1 MGLEGVEV
9 QQEGGGQEEENRVQ
23 SQSCHLY
30 LYLYF
35 EMSVLLPSSVPILF
49 MSTCGLVGGA
59 ISADL

>member
-9 QQEGGGQEEENRVQ
+9 QQEGGGQQEEKRVQ

-35 EMSVLLPSSVPILF
+35 EMSVLPSFLQVVVLPI
-49 MSTCGLVGGA
+49 GA
-59 ISADL
+59 NRNV